1 MQNIIFILLLAKIIG
16 ERSILGNISSWI
28 ETPICIGMYVG
39 PTLRHGF
46 IIMESVSPFLIWIYN
61 QIKTK
66 AYFGSPTL
74 DDTWYIH
81 ISMYVHALSCLT
93 LWDPLDSS
101 PPESSVQGIFQAR
114 ILDRVAILSSRG
126 SSQPRDQTHMHL
138 LSLLHWQ
145 ADSLPLCHLESSY
158 Q

>member
-28 ETPICIGMYVG
+28 ETSICIGMDVG

-61 QIKTK
+61 QIKAK
-66 AYFGSPTL
+66 AYFGYPTL

-114 ILDRVAILSSRG
+114 ILEWVAILSSRG
-126 SSQPRDQTHMHL
+126 SSQPRDWNCVSWVFRTGRWIL
-138 LSLLHWQ
+138 
-145 ADSLPLCHLESSY
+145 
-158 Q
+158 